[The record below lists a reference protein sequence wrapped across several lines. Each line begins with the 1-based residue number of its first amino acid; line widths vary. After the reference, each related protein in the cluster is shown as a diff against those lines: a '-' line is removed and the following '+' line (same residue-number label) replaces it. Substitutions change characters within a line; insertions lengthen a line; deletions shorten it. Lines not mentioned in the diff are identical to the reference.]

1 MDLYKITIRP
11 ISSYCSPL
19 QSDTLFGAFCW
30 SYLYGYGEN
39 ALHKLIDHYK
49 CGAPDIIF
57 SNAFPS
63 DRLPVPAGLN
73 ESVKESASLETKQE
87 RYKRYIADKNRK
99 QASFITL
106 DGFNDIINGRAET
119 ALKGNRM
126 DSGTK
131 EEPQSEWRN
140 MVSRESDTV
149 ENIDGASSLFEVEQY
164 FAEGAFDIYIY
175 SDFDEMLLENVLT
188 EMFSYG
194 IGAQRSVGKGGF
206 RLEGR
211 VERFGGFQYP
221 LNPDSFVAL
230 SNFVPARDDPTDGS
244 YKAFVKY
251 PKVSYTENP
260 EDSPFKKPILFLQ
273 AGSIFRTKPVKEIY
287 GSCVENIALK
297 DGTVSDRIII
307 GAYTIA
313 VPCCLGYV

>member
-1 MDLYKITIRP
+1 MNLYKITIRP

-39 ALHKLIDHYK
+39 ALDKLIDHYK
-49 CGAPDIIF
+49 SGVPDIIF

-63 DRLPVPAGLN
+63 GKLPVPVGLN
-73 ESVKESASLETKQE
+73 ESVKERASLATKQE

-99 QASFITL
+99 QASFISL
-106 DGFNDIINGRAET
+106 EGFNDIINGQAET
-119 ALKGNRM
+119 ALKGNSM

-131 EEPQSEWRN
+131 EKPQSEWRN
-140 MVSRESDTV
+140 MVSRETDTV

-175 SDFDEMLLENVLT
+175 SSFDEMLLENVLT
-188 EMFSYG
+188 EMFNYG

-211 VERFGGFQYP
+211 VERFGGFRFP

-230 SNFVPARDDPTDGS
+230 SNFVPGRDDPTDGF
-244 YKAFVKY
+244 YKVFVKY

-273 AGSIFRTKPVKEIY
+273 AGSNFRVQPVKEIY

-297 DGTVSDRIII
+297 DGAVSDRIII

-313 VPCCLGYV
+313 IPCCLA

>member
-1 MDLYKITIRP
+1 MNLYKITIRP

-49 CGAPDIIF
+49 CGVPDIIF

-63 DRLPVPAGLN
+63 GRLPVPAGLN
-73 ESVKESASLETKQE
+73 ESVKESAPLETKQE

-230 SNFVPARDDPTDGS
+230 SNFVPGRDDPTDGS

-251 PKVSYTENP
+251 PKVSYTESP

-313 VPCCLGYV
+313 VPCCLGHV

>member
-1 MDLYKITIRP
+1 MRKKTCCVTGHRNLPQREINYVKAALRREIDRAAADGYTCF
-11 ISSYCSPL
+11 ISG
-19 QSDTLFGAFCW
+19 FGE
-30 SYLYGYGEN
+30 G
-39 ALHKLIDHYK
+39 
-49 CGAPDIIF
+49 
-57 SNAFPS
+57 
-63 DRLPVPAGLN
+63 
-73 ESVKESASLETKQE
+73 
-87 RYKRYIADKNRK
+87 
-99 QASFITL
+99 
-106 DGFNDIINGRAET
+106 
-119 ALKGNRM
+119 
-126 DSGTK
+126 
-131 EEPQSEWRN
+131 
-140 MVSRESDTV
+140 
-149 ENIDGASSLFEVEQY
+149 VEQY

-206 RLEGR
+206 RIEGR

-221 LNPDSFVAL
+221 SNPDSFVAL

-251 PKVSYTENP
+251 PKVSYTENT
-260 EDSPFKKPILFLQ
+260 EDSPFKKPILFLR